1 MRKWFYHVLSNQ
13 DIPGPWCVAAQD
25 VELAG
30 GKSVDKLENFG
41 SETLPF
47 PCSHGGCDIFHSNLS
62 GFCPKH
68 RMWRHCWKLARVWQ
82 TVPWPVVGCPW
93 LSTPEPLPCA
103 KTFLAMSFWR
113 LGAGPSS
120 ACSSRSRPRP
130 RSSIAPRWWP
140 SCSRCAEAALGI
152 NGFQVISDV
161 TVVSLLLPLY
171 TQPKLESFSFT
182 PTLKSFEWQCEPKL
196 VLARTLAITCRLIAG
211 CHTCP
216 AIWFSLITAYCWN
229 TQLSL
234 ARNRFFHFCRPE
246 VSGVLL
252 VIGGVCGN
260 SMGHHLRIA
269 FGRGDLPL
277 RSNCCLHMG
286 TPDGSHQMDSN
297 GA

>member
-1 MRKWFYHVLSNQ
+1 
-13 DIPGPWCVAAQD
+13 
-25 VELAG
+25 
-30 GKSVDKLENFG
+30 LENFG

-47 PCSHGGCDIFHSNLS
+47 PCSYGGCDIFHSNLS

-161 TVVSLLLPLY
+161 TVVSLLRPLY
-171 TQPKLESFSFT
+171 TQPMLESFSFT

-196 VLARTLAITCRLIAG
+196 VLARTLAT
-211 CHTCP
+211 
-216 AIWFSLITAYCWN
+216 S
-229 TQLSL
+229 S
-234 ARNRFFHFCRPE
+234 
-246 VSGVLL
+246 
-252 VIGGVCGN
+252 
-260 SMGHHLRIA
+260 HHLPFDCRVSY
-269 FGRGDLPL
+269 L
-277 RSNCCLHMG
+277 S
-286 TPDGSHQMDSN
+286 SHLIFFDHCILLELSWPTELQKGCSSLN
-297 GA
+297 